1 MTLAVNNVRE
11 VYKMRRKNTEKQ
23 LSTEEKDFEKRLSK
37 VEFTSESDKKEKEIV
52 DLLKQLVNQNE
63 QVIQLLTKLKDRF
76 I

>member
-1 MTLAVNNVRE
+1 
-11 VYKMRRKNTEKQ
+11 MRRKNAEKQ
-23 LSTEEKDFEKRLSK
+23 LSTEEKDFEKRLST
-37 VEFTSESDKKEKEIV
+37 VEFTTESEKKEKEIV